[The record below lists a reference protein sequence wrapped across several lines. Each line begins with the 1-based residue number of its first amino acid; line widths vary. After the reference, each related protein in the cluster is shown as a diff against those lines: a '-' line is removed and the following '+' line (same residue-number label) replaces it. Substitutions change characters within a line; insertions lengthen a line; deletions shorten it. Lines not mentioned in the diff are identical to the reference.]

1 MGNKL
6 NEIQNYGT
14 FEKIYIST
22 LDKHAPLRKKVLR
35 ANQAPYMIK
44 TLRKAIMRRSQL
56 QTMYFKNKSQSNYLF
71 KNINLCNKLYK
82 NERSIMMH

>member
-1 MGNKL
+1 MRPLKK
-6 NEIQNYGT
+6 Y
-14 FEKIYIST
+14 T

-35 ANQAPYMIK
+35 ANQAPCMIK

-71 KNINLCNKLYK
+71 KNINLCNKLLQK
-82 NERSIMMH
+82 